1 MTNPR
6 FPSNMRIDSPKI
18 DSIDR
23 TAKRISN
30 WLHNDFREVIKPLQ
44 VLPEIPGILSDFQE
58 KMVEQLGNQIVAQIM
73 AQMKIRQANIQVAES
88 KAEFLEGR
96 VERERTLLDQQRESV
111 NARYGDMLERSAG
124 EHSSFL
130 SQLDGHAFQ
139 IVDDIYPNQINE
151 KVVSQSHPF
160 WAQLATHAF
169 ESAFARSLALKDGCD
184 EAERP
189 MSEFLRDSQIAFAE
203 IEALDSGIEEGEY
216 EIPYWYGVFE
226 NENTGGAFIDVVFAD
241 ELQDSDVGD
250 LLTMIALEAIESQ
263 ERAAPDGDSLKRL
276 EASAA
281 LDGELAPE
289 YAARL
294 RKHCERLTAETP
306 LSERGAPARQ

>member
-1 MTNPR
+1 MNQR
-6 FPSNMRIDSPKI
+6 FPDNVRIRSPQI

-30 WLHNDFREVIKPLQ
+30 WLHNDFREVIEPLQ
-44 VLPEIPGILSDFQE
+44 VLPEIPGILSDFQKE
-58 KMVEQLGNQIVAQIM
+58 MVEQLGNQIVAQIM
-73 AQMKIRQANIQVAES
+73 AQMKIRQANIQVAEG

-96 VERERTLLDQQRESV
+96 VERERELLDRTRESV
-111 NARYGDMLERSAG
+111 KARYDDLLEHSAR

-139 IVDDIYPNQINE
+139 IVDDIYPNQIDE

-160 WAQLATHAF
+160 WALLATHAF
-169 ESAFARSLALKDGCD
+169 ESAFARALSLSAGRD
-184 EAERP
+184 EAARP
-189 MSEFLRDSQIAFAE
+189 MSDFLRDSQTAFAE

-226 NENTGGAFIDVVFAD
+226 DENTGKTFVDVVFAD
-241 ELQDSDVGD
+241 ELQNSDAGD
-250 LLTMIALEAIESQ
+250 LLNWMAVEAVGSQ
-263 ERAAPDGDSLKRL
+263 ESAAPDADSLKRL
-276 EASAA
+276 KTNAA

-289 YAARL
+289 DAARL
-294 RKHCERLTAETP
+294 RKHCERLTAENP
-306 LSERGAPARQ
+306 L